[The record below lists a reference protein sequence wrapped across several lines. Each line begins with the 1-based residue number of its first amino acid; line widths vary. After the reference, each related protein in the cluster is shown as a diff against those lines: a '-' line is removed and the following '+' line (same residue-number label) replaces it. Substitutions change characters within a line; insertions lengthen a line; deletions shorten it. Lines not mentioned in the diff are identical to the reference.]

1 MTTAVTVRWGRSGV
15 INRDDASVPV
25 HWTFGQ
31 QYKSQEKPIKSMK
44 YK

>member
-1 MTTAVTVRWGRSGV
+1 MTTAATVRWGRSGA
-15 INRDDASVPV
+15 ISRDDASVPV

-31 QYKSQEKPIKSMK
+31 QCKSQEKLIKGMK